1 MNNLTGDI
9 DAIRVQMMQLGT
21 SQIRHSRPPF
31 QIVSRYSLV
40 KKNGL
45 TESCVSFLYVTV
57 ERNIHVI
64 KPKKEVRTVD
74 YTIAEK
80 KDDTRTMS

>member
-31 QIVSRYSLV
+31 QIVRGVVS
-40 KKNGL
+40 KKNKL
-45 TESCVSFLYVTV
+45 TESCVSFPYVTV
-57 ERNIHVI
+57 ESSIHVI
-64 KPKKEVRTVD
+64 KPKKR
-74 YTIAEK
+74 
-80 KDDTRTMS
+80 S